1 MFLLGRVGPSH
12 TRRAV
17 AAGAPHGV
25 RFGGTKKIAAKP
37 KDPNAKK
44 KGDIER
50 DSMGRPIFK
59 PREKSLGTFRPLAPG
74 TLTHE
79 LFESDKRAELSLPTF
94 DRQSLKAGTMT
105 AFEPQKN
112 SPLRAYGLPTRM
124 LLETAIEPSC
134 GGAPPLYPLRILDT
148 NPLPQFRVL
157 SKPCSLI
164 RATTLSLIRA
174 LEESKSKFASLVLN
188 GRSGCGKS
196 FLLLQAAEYAT
207 ATGWIVLYIPRAKQL
222 VNSSTTFTYSLA
234 TQTYLQPVFARQT
247 LQRFAAANAAQL
259 ALLRTAAPALIDG
272 RTVPAGTPLTELIA
286 LGVADASAAPAA
298 LDALL
303 SALAAQERFPV
314 LLAIDDFQALFGHS
328 HYRDPH
334 FRLIRPHHL
343 SMPRL
348 LLEFASG
355 RRSFPRGAVLG
366 ALTSSD
372 TQFPVPLQLREAL
385 RLPPDASP
393 SPISPYARRS
403 AQLAAYLRAPPPPP
417 PPATPAPTSKRNK
430 PTEADEARRKAEE
443 AELRRERRAQESW
456 RTWRTWPAP
465 VFEADVVGAPAH
477 TGVDLEYD
485 DDDDAGLTKATPKLK
500 VKGGAPLMR
509 AIRVPE
515 RLSTEEALALFE
527 VWMQDRA
534 LITEN
539 LDEMFMTKYA
549 ESSGNPREFVWKGL
563 LATLQT

>member
-12 TRRAV
+12 TRRVV
-17 AAGAPHGV
+17 AASAPHGV
-25 RFGGTKKIAAKP
+25 RFGGTKKITAKP

-74 TLTHE
+74 SLTHE
-79 LFESDKRAELSLPTF
+79 LFESDQRAVLSLPTF

-112 SPLRAYGLPTRM
+112 SPLRVYGLPTRM

-134 GGAPPLYPLRILDT
+134 GGVPPLYPLRIPDT

-188 GRSGCGKS
+188 GRPGCGKS

-247 LQRFAAANAAQL
+247 LQRFATTNAAPL
-259 ALLRTAAPALIDG
+259 ALLRTAAPALVDG

-314 LLAIDDFQALFGHS
+314 LLAIDDFQALFGRS
-328 HYRDPH
+328 LYRDPH

-348 LLEFASG
+348 LLEFASAAWRG
-355 RRSFPRGAVLG
+355 RRRTHELGHAVPRPAAAPRCAAPPARCLAV
-366 ALTSSD
+366 
-372 TQFPVPLQLREAL
+372 
-385 RLPPDASP
+385 
-393 SPISPYARRS
+393 PISPYARRS

-465 VFEADVVGAPAH
+465 VFETDVVGAPAY

-509 AIRVPE
+509 AIRVPD